1 MFKNI
6 GTKNKKELAFGLILL
21 VVLVAE
27 LALPLKPLSAEEPVK
42 TVKTTGGYKI
52 KVTPEI
58 KAFQAAQAEG
68 KCEFSTSISFKAC
81 LNRGVAAMGYL
92 FLRLVSYLLELS
104 GWFFDTAVDI
114 SLIKTR
120 ALFTDPQGVVI
131 QGWQL
136 SRDVA
141 NMFLIFVIVF
151 IGISI
156 ILQRSYGSQK
166 IIVKIII
173 ISLLINFSLPISRL
187 IIDTSN
193 VLAMEF
199 VCKMTNDTCEAT
211 NLSTVILSKLQL
223 QTIFGD
229 KNPQTQEDLINKMDT
244 TKIITI
250 TIFGSILI
258 AIAAFVLF
266 AAAIMFVMRT
276 VAFLVLVMLGP
287 LAFMSMAMP
296 GKAGT
301 LSSKWWNKLI
311 DYSFFAPAFFFLLYF
326 VLRLL
331 DTNGVFS
338 LTNTSASQGS
348 FLSLAAGGWTATNV
362 GLVMQFVIVIILF
375 LYSIT
380 LAKSMGGE
388 AASYGFKGANWA
400 RGKFKGYAG
409 RISRR
414 AAGGA
419 GAGAFATGV
428 APKDAGRWQR
438 AMATLGRGSRKV
450 PVVGALATKGATAI
464 TEENTAK
471 MAGIKKQFER
481 LSANELKSI
490 AASSIGFRRVA
501 ALQKLAEMK
510 DLKPSGKF
518 GTKEI
523 ESGVAVMGKYGI
535 KTKDVTDFAW
545 QYETNPAKLE
555 EAFKKL
561 PASSVPE
568 MNLDKYFVAAPG
580 MIGYDASANA
590 ANKTTR
596 EAMYKG
602 FHSKHA
608 QNIYERDD
616 AASDRFFNNLKED
629 FKSANPRK
637 PVSITELSGWIKT
650 MGNNRLAS
658 WMDTPAGKNIL
669 EGYGFTTQK
678 ENSKSKDDRGPSP
691 YTDSTT

>member
-1 MFKNI
+1 
-6 GTKNKKELAFGLILL
+6 
-21 VVLVAE
+21 
-27 LALPLKPLSAEEPVK
+27 
-42 TVKTTGGYKI
+42 
-52 KVTPEI
+52 
-58 KAFQAAQAEG
+58 
-68 KCEFSTSISFKAC
+68 
-81 LNRGVAAMGYL
+81 
-92 FLRLVSYLLELS
+92 
-104 GWFFDTAVDI
+104 
-114 SLIKTR
+114 
-120 ALFTDPQGVVI
+120 
-131 QGWQL
+131 
-136 SRDVA
+136 
-141 NMFLIFVIVF
+141 MFLIFVIVF

-156 ILQRSYGSQK
+156 ILQRPNVSQK
-166 IIVKIII
+166 VIVQIII

-211 NLSTVILSKLQL
+211 NLSSVILSKLQL

-229 KNPQTQEDLINKMDT
+229 KDPQVQEDIINKMDT

-250 TIFGSILI
+250 VVFGSILI

-266 AAAIMFVMRT
+266 AAAIMFILRT
-276 VAFLVLVMLGP
+276 VAFLILVMLGP
-287 LAFMSMAMP
+287 LAFMSMVMP
-296 GKAGT
+296 GKAGA
-301 LSSKWWNKLI
+301 LSGKWWSKLI

-331 DTNGVFS
+331 DTGGPSS
-338 LTNTSASQGS
+338 LTGASNSQGS
-348 FLSLAAGGWTATNV
+348 FLALATGGWTATNV
-362 GLVMQFVIVIILF
+362 GLVMQFVVVIILL

-388 AASYGFKGANWA
+388 AATYGFKGANWV

-450 PVVGALATKGATAI
+450 RVVGALATKGATAI
-464 TEENTAK
+464 TEKNTAQ
-471 MAGIKKQFER
+471 MANVKKQFER

-490 AASSIGFRRVA
+490 AASSIGFRRAA

-518 GTKEI
+518 GAKDI
-523 ESGVAVMGKYGI
+523 ESGVAVMSRYGL
-535 KTKDVTDFAW
+535 KTKDITDFAW
-545 QYETNPAKLE
+545 QYETDPVKMV

-561 PASSVPE
+561 PASSVTNIAD
-568 MNLDKYFVAAPG
+568 MNLDKYFVPAPN
-580 MIGYDASANA
+580 MAGYNASANA
-590 ANKTTR
+590 ANKDMR
-596 EAMYKG
+596 EAMYKS
-602 FHSKHA
+602 FHDKHA
-608 QNIYERDD
+608 QNIYDRDD
-616 AASDRFFNNLKED
+616 AASDRFFGNLKED
-629 FKSANPRK
+629 FKSANPNR
-637 PVSITELSGWIKT
+637 PVSIQELSGWIKT
-650 MGNNRLAS
+650 MGNTRLAS
-658 WMDTPAGKNIL
+658 WTNTPAGKNIL
-669 EGYGFTTQK
+669 QGYGFAVQDDK
-678 ENSKSKDDRGPSP
+678 LKDAKGPSP